1 MISETNASTPRAS
14 ARFGFLNTL
23 PQTMTAVLLL
33 LILPPLSYSQHAR
46 SASSDS
52 GSPKAGG
59 ADAALRAYEQSVR
72 AASAAEIRTPGSIWS
87 DEGSLTRLSADVRAV
102 RIHDLISIVVAET
115 LSASTDG
122 SVKNS
127 RSSNASSQVA
137 SLFGALSKAN
147 NLQQLLAQSSASG
160 LNAQG
165 QSVANSSLNT
175 VVGGQV
181 VDVLPNGTL
190 VIEADREVA
199 FNQQTQMIRLRG
211 LVRPVDV
218 STANEV
224 LSTAI
229 TDLEL
234 EVVGKGIINDYT
246 YRQNPLVRL
255 LERILVF

>member
-1 MISETNASTPRAS
+1 MTATAMRTDRGPLGNASTRA
-14 ARFGFLNTL
+14 A
-23 PQTMTAVLLL
+23 ALLL
-33 LILPPLSYSQHAR
+33 FFLLPSSDAQRANPKAND
-46 SASSDS
+46 SASLRVGTTDT
-52 GSPKAGG
+52 
-59 ADAALRAYEQSVR
+59 ALQAYERSVR
-72 AASAAEIRTPGSIWS
+72 AASAAEMRTPGSIWT
-87 DEGSLTRLSADVRAV
+87 DDGSLTRLSADVRAV
-102 RIHDLISIVVAET
+102 RTHDLISIVVAET

-127 RSSNASSQVA
+127 RTSNASSQVA
-137 SLFGALSKAN
+137 SLFGALSKSN
-147 NLQQLLAQSSASG
+147 SLQQLLSQNSASG

-199 FNQQTQMIRLRG
+199 FNQQTQLIRLRG

-218 STANEV
+218 STSNEV

-255 LERILVF
+255 LERIIVF